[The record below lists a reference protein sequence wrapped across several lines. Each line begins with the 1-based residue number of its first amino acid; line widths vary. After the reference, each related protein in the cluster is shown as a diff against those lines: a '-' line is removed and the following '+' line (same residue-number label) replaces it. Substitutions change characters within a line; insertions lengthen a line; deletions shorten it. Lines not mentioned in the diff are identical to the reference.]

1 MKKLIFILVT
11 VLAASFAARADVTI
25 NATNFPD
32 ANFRSYLLSEYP
44 SGTITTAQ
52 LNARD
57 TLYLYNK
64 GISNMKGVEYFTQL
78 TYLMCFSNN
87 LSSIDVS
94 QNTKLKYLNLGYN
107 KLTSISLT
115 ANTALERVF
124 LQNNKLV
131 TVSMS
136 NYSSLTTLWVSGNT
150 TLTGLYCWRDALT
163 NVDVTGCTALRQLKI
178 YNNYN
183 LANIT
188 GLADCTA
195 LTWLDVEDTSFSDL
209 SAVSGMTSL
218 ETLLAGNT
226 KITTLETSHS
236 GSLTNLQV
244 AGDKQLKQLNC
255 RSENLSTLK
264 VTGCTALQ
272 DLKCFYNA
280 NLTAIT
286 GLADCTAMT
295 YLDCEDCAITEL
307 PGVDNM
313 NNLQALYVRNNQL
326 TGSFYICQKPYLEY
340 LRVQGNT
347 GLTQLTCKN
356 NALITLDVTACT
368 GLEEIDC
375 QSNPDL
381 ESIDGLTD
389 CTALICF
396 ACDYCAI
403 SSLDMTFCPGLQVLY
418 CYNNQ
423 LTSLNL
429 TGRTQ
434 LLFLNCKNNPD
445 LGEITGLSDCAA
457 VTYLECSDCGL
468 TELTVNHMDNLQELW
483 CCTNQLT
490 ELYVYEKPNL
500 TALYLTN
507 NPLLEEIDCYKN
519 ALQILEVSNCPVL
532 NYIDCEDN
540 QLRSL
545 YLGTCPSLMYLL
557 CNGNLLTELNI
568 SNNPE
573 LLVLWCNSNELSSLD
588 LSHCS
593 DDFWSLDCRV
603 NHISG
608 TIDVSRFTE
617 LRQLAIYGNEI
628 SQLILG
634 SNHPNLIDIWCQ
646 ANEIPSI
653 DVSGCSA
660 LQTLY
665 CGGNQLT
672 TLDVSGITSFKT
684 LHCGANQIS
693 SLRAIDCPSLNYV
706 NMVCNRVKVSKMG
719 QFIADLP
726 TWPMDNMGDLYVILY
741 DDEEYTEG
749 NVMTVYQVNEAHEK
763 GWNVYYANANS
774 TDWEP
779 YPGSAGLRGDVD
791 DSGSVTIDD
800 VTALIDYLL
809 GSNNNI
815 NVGNADVDESG
826 GVTIDDV
833 TALIDMLLGLAPSKL
848 MNPDGERSGSS
859 FRSDLILDK
868 ELVLERPRK
877 IRP

>member
-1 MKKLIFILVT
+1 MKKFLLFFLT
-11 VLAASFAARADVTI
+11 VLMASLAASADVTI
-25 NATNFPD
+25 NSTNFPD

-78 TYLMCFSNN
+78 TYLMCYSNN
-87 LSSIDVS
+87 LSSIDLS

-115 ANTALERVF
+115 ANTALEKVF

-136 NYSSLTTLWVSGNT
+136 NYSSLNTLWVSDNT

-163 NVDVTGCTALRQLKI
+163 NVDVTGCTALRMLKI

-183 LANIT
+183 LAKIT

-209 SAVSGMTSL
+209 SAVRGMTSL

-313 NNLQALYVRNNQL
+313 NNLQSLWVRNNKL

-356 NALITLDVTACT
+356 NALISLDVTACT

-381 ESIDGLTD
+381 ETIDGLSD
-389 CTALICF
+389 CTALIWI
-396 ACDYCAI
+396 ACDYCGLR
-403 SSLDMTFCPGLQVLY
+403 SLDMTFCPGLQVLY
-418 CYNNQ
+418 CYNNK

-429 TGRTQ
+429 TGLTQ
-434 LLFLNCKNNPD
+434 LLFLNCRNNPN

-457 VTYLECSDCGL
+457 VTYLECSNCGL
-468 TELTVNHMDNLQELW
+468 TELSVNHMDNLEELW

-490 ELYVYEKPNL
+490 ELYVYDKPNL
-500 TALYLTN
+500 TTLYLTN
-507 NPLLEEIDCYKN
+507 NQLLEEVDCYN
-519 ALQILEVSNCPVL
+519 NLLQILEVSNCPVL
-532 NYIDCEDN
+532 DYIDCRYND
-540 QLRSL
+540 LRSIS
-545 YLGTCPSLMYLL
+545 LGTCPSLMYLI
-557 CNGNLLTELNI
+557 CNSNLLTELDI
-568 SNNPE
+568 SNNHE
-573 LLVLWCNSNELSSLD
+573 LQALWCNDNELYSLD
-588 LSHCS
+588 LSNCS
-593 DDFWSLDCRV
+593 DELFSLDCRY

-608 TIDVSRFTE
+608 TMDVSRFAD
-617 LRQLAIYGNEI
+617 LYQLAITGNEI

-634 SNHPNLIDIWCQ
+634 NHPDLKDLWCQ
-646 ANEIPSI
+646 SNEIPNI
-653 DVSGCSA
+653 NVLGCSA
-660 LQTLY
+660 LQTFY

-672 TLDVSGITSFKT
+672 SLDVSGRSSLKT

-693 SLRAIDCPSLNYV
+693 SLRAIDCPSLDYV
-706 NMVCNRVKVSKMG
+706 NMVCNRVKVSEMG

-726 TWPMDNMGDLYVILY
+726 TWPMDNMGDLFVILY
-741 DDEEYTEG
+741 DDEDYPEG
-749 NVMTVYQVNEAHEK
+749 NVMTVNLVNQAHEK
-763 GWNVYYANANS
+763 GWNVYYADANS
-774 TDWEP
+774 TAWEP
-779 YPGSAGLRGDVD
+779 YPGSTSIPGDVND
-791 DSGSVTIDD
+791 DGNVSIAD
-800 VTALIDYLL
+800 VTVLIDYLL
-809 GSNNNI
+809 SHDASGVNLA
-815 NVGNADVDESG
+815 NADVNGDNS
-826 GVTIDDV
+826 VSIADV
-833 TALIDMLLGLAPSKL
+833 TALIDMLLSNSNHVAK
-848 MNPDGERSGSS
+848 SS
-859 FRSDLILDK
+859 VGRPGASSVHIFPI
-868 ELVLERPRK
+868 EEPALEMPCLHKR
-877 IRP
+877 

>member
-1 MKKLIFILVT
+1 MKKILLVFVA
-11 VLAASFAARADVTI
+11 VLMSSLPLLADVTI
-25 NATNFPD
+25 NSTNFPD
-32 ANFRSYLLSEYP
+32 ANFRSYLMSEYP

-195 LTWLDVEDTSFSDL
+195 LTWLDVEGTSFSDL

-313 NNLQALYVRNNQL
+313 NNLQSLYVRNNRL

-347 GLTQLTCKN
+347 GLTQLTCNN
-356 NALITLDVTACT
+356 NALITLDVTGCT

-389 CTALICF
+389 CTALIWM
-396 ACDYCAI
+396 ACDYCGLR
-403 SSLDMTFCPGLQVLY
+403 SLDMTFCPGLQVLY

-429 TGRTQ
+429 TGLTQ
-434 LLFLNCKNNPD
+434 LLFLNCKNNPN
-445 LGEITGLSDCAA
+445 LGEITGLSNCAT
-457 VTYLECSDCGL
+457 VTYLECSNCGL
-468 TELTVNHMDNLQELW
+468 TELSVNNMNNLQELW

-490 ELYVYEKPNL
+490 RLYVYDKPNL
-500 TALYLTN
+500 TTLYLTN
-507 NPLLEEIDCYKN
+507 NQLLNEVDCSNN
-519 ALQILEVSNCPVL
+519 ALQILEVTNCPVL
-532 NYIDCEDN
+532 EEINCEAN
-540 QLRSL
+540 QLRSIS
-545 YLGTCPSLMYLL
+545 LGTCPSLVFLN
-557 CNGNLLTELNI
+557 CNGNLLTELDI
-568 SNNPE
+568 SNNSE
-573 LLVLWCNSNELSSLD
+573 LQALWCNSNYLTSLD
-588 LSHCS
+588 LSNCS
-593 DDFWSLDCRV
+593 DEFLSLDCRV

-608 TIDVSRFTE
+608 TIDVSRFND
-617 LRQLAIYGNEI
+617 LYQLAISGNKI

-634 SNHPNLIDIWCQ
+634 SHPYLQDLWCQ

-653 DVSGCSA
+653 DVLGCSA

-672 TLDVSGITSFKT
+672 SLDVSGRSSLKT

-693 SLRAIDCPSLNYV
+693 SLRAIDCPSLDYV
-706 NMVCNRVKVSKMG
+706 NMVCNRVKVSKIG

-741 DDEEYTEG
+741 DDEEYPEG
-749 NVMTVYQVNEAHEK
+749 NVMTVNQVNEAHEK

-774 TDWEP
+774 SDWEP
-779 YPGSAGLRGDVD
+779 YPGTTSIPGDVND
-791 DSGSVTIDD
+791 DGNVSIAD

-809 GSNNNI
+809 NSDGSAI
-815 NVGNADVDESG
+815 NLANADVSG
-826 GVTIDDV
+826 DNDVSIADV
-833 TALIDMLLGLAPSKL
+833 TSLIDMLL
-848 MNPDGERSGSS
+848 SGSS
-859 FRSDLILDK
+859 SKVVKSSMEHAASSPMPVLFNK
-868 ELVLERPRK
+868 ELVLEKPHRIK
-877 IRP
+877 N